1 MKLRLQLAMIV
12 FAAIAANQVL
22 GQEGREPTRNGF
34 PKFSWD
40 RVPVSAHFGIGEGL
54 TSEQY
59 DLIAKRFDFITLTA
73 GPLPR
78 ASQGSAELFTA
89 EAARAIKK
97 RNPKAKVLFYWASDK
112 PKHQSKISNAAYP
125 GEYIL
130 QTKKRN
136 GRKDQIVKWFDVTR
150 DDVQTWWSD
159 AAADAVHKYS
169 CDGIFVDGA
178 TAGSP
183 GGALSRVV
191 GKEKA
196 AAMDQAVFA
205 MLKEARRKMG
215 PDKLI
220 VFNPLHGHDGK
231 RGQLGQEYL
240 PVTDGAMVDD
250 FDRLRAQSK
259 EYMANTIKTMRVAAK
274 DGKVI
279 IFKGWPRFLAAWRAG
294 KMKGASHD
302 EVLLAARKDIT
313 FPLAC
318 FLVGAEPNCF
328 FCYTW
333 GWTAQDGSMDWYPEF
348 DKPLGPPK
356 HDAVQKGW
364 TFQREFEHAS
374 VFVDL
379 ENRTAR
385 IDWR

>member
-1 MKLRLQLAMIV
+1 M
-12 FAAIAANQVL
+12 
-22 GQEGREPTRNGF
+22 
-34 PKFSWD
+34 
-40 RVPVSAHFGIGEGL
+40 
-54 TSEQY
+54 
-59 DLIAKRFDFITLTA
+59 
-73 GPLPR
+73 
-78 ASQGSAELFTA
+78 
-89 EAARAIKK
+89 
-97 RNPKAKVLFYWASDK
+97 
-112 PKHQSKISNAAYP
+112 
-125 GEYIL
+125 
-130 QTKKRN
+130 
-136 GRKDQIVKWFDVTR
+136 TR

-333 GWTAQDGSMDWYPEF
+333 GWDRPGRIDGLVPRVRQTAWPAKARRRSKRMDVP
-348 DKPLGPPK
+348 
-356 HDAVQKGW
+356 
-364 TFQREFEHAS
+364 
-374 VFVDL
+374 
-379 ENRTAR
+379 AR
-385 IDWR
+385 IRTRVRVRRPGEQNRQDRLEIKLT